1 MAPVLDVE
9 CVSKALRS
17 FPADT
22 APGPT
27 GLRIQHVRDALGL
40 GAGDAL
46 MDQLTA
52 VVNLLVQGHA
62 CSSIMPLLAG
72 AGLVAL
78 PKPSKGVRPIAI
90 GELLRRLTA
99 KCLMHEVRADAKTY
113 LWPAQVGVA
122 VKAGGEAAVH
132 ALRAWV
138 GRHAASNNSVVVKV
152 DFRNAFNTVS
162 RDVVLREVRQHF
174 PALARWATWCY
185 QAASTLQFGS
195 ATLSS
200 TSGVQQGDPLGPLLF
215 AAALQPVAAALRNG
229 PVDFS
234 VFYLDDGVL
243 AGPVEAVAQALGTLQ
258 QASANLGLTLN
269 LDKSEAIAVGRTSSA
284 ALAAHLPS
292 ALLTQ
297 PDGVSRVLR
306 DFEFLGAAIGRPAFL
321 EAHAASRVEAASKLL
336 DAVGELPDP
345 QVALRLLR
353 ASAGFARLVHTMR
366 CCPPAGHSQA
376 LGKFDQLVQTCFSTF
391 SGLHLEPSQW
401 EQATR
406 GLSHAGLGLRSTRQH
421 AAGAYL
427 SSVGGCVDLC
437 GDLDS
442 GYWVDHS
449 GDIAAALSDLNAAL
463 PPNQQLAATTALAHT
478 QKQLS
483 NLVDEAG
490 WTSQLAGASAVQKA
504 TLLSEAAPGARAF
517 LTCVPSGRTKMEPA
531 LFLAEVRVR
540 LGVPEASQDAWCPKC
555 DAVLDTHGHHS
566 GMCLAGGERVLRHN
580 ALRDLVYSWA
590 ERACLRPEKE
600 RAGLLLPQR
609 PDDVSSA
616 RRRPADVYLP
626 SFLGR
631 PTALDFAVTAPQ
643 RLDVLGARGATTA
656 AVAYADHKRRHL
668 DTAAACEAQQVAFL
682 PMVVETTGAW
692 APEAAKALG
701 HIARCVAAG
710 TMADPA
716 AATLLQQACV
726 LVRSWRARAA
736 LRRRAEL
743 TS

>member
-1 MAPVLDVE
+1 MQPLD
-9 CVSKALRS
+9 
-17 FPADT
+17 
-22 APGPT
+22 G
-27 GLRIQHVRDALGL
+27 
-40 GAGDAL
+40 
-46 MDQLTA
+46 
-52 VVNLLVQGHA
+52 
-62 CSSIMPLLAG
+62 
-72 AGLVAL
+72 
-78 PKPSKGVRPIAI
+78 
-90 GELLRRLTA
+90 
-99 KCLMHEVRADAKTY
+99 
-113 LWPAQVGVA
+113 
-122 VKAGGEAAVH
+122 
-132 ALRAWV
+132 
-138 GRHAASNNSVVVKV
+138 
-152 DFRNAFNTVS
+152 
-162 RDVVLREVRQHF
+162 
-174 PALARWATWCY
+174 
-185 QAASTLQFGS
+185 
-195 ATLSS
+195 
-200 TSGVQQGDPLGPLLF
+200 LLF
-215 AAALQPVAAALRNG
+215 
-229 PVDFS
+229 S
-234 VFYLDDGVL
+234 
-243 AGPVEAVAQALGTLQ
+243 
-258 QASANLGLTLN
+258 
-269 LDKSEAIAVGRTSSA
+269 
-284 ALAAHLPS
+284 
-292 ALLTQ
+292 
-297 PDGVSRVLR
+297 
-306 DFEFLGAAIGRPAFL
+306 
-321 EAHAASRVEAASKLL
+321 HAASRVEAASKLL

-421 AAGAYL
+421 GAGAYL
-427 SSVGGCVDLC
+427 SSVGGCVALC

-463 PPNQQLAATTALAHT
+463 PPTQQLAATTALAHT

-643 RLDVLGARGATTA
+643 QLDVLGARGATTA
-656 AVAYADHKRRHL
+656 AVAYADDKRRHL